1 VNDVVIG
8 DFQMPWE
15 KKDAFW
21 RWATDDSGME
31 QVGTVYTAQGFE
43 YDYMA
48 VIFGNDLVYDASA
61 GNWKPVPEKSHDTQV
76 RRNNPKL
83 KEHLSSVYRV
93 LLSRAH
99 KGVYVY
105 FMDKGTEAYFRKQL
119 ARPVPFGGVAERVEE
134 SAPAA
139 YQVISLEDA
148 RVKREAFR
156 TLLPLYSLK
165 AAAGY
170 FGSGESVEPEGW
182 VNATSVGHLTKEMF
196 VARAV
201 GRSMEPRIP
210 DGALC
215 VFRANPQGSRQGKIV
230 LVQHRGVSDPETG
243 GAFTVKRYRSEKAG
257 DGEGGWRHEQI
268 TLDPINPEYQPIVL
282 RPRSEGDVVVV
293 AELVDVLT

>member
-1 VNDVVIG
+1 
-8 DFQMPWE
+8 
-15 KKDAFW
+15 
-21 RWATDDSGME
+21 ME

-61 GNWKPVPEKSHDTQV
+61 DDWKPVPEKSHDTQV

-105 FMDKGTEAYFRKQL
+105 FMDKRTEAYFKEQL

-134 SAPAA
+134 PVGG

-148 RVKREAFR
+148 RVKRDAFK

-170 FGSGESVEPEGW
+170 FGSGEAVEPEGW
-182 VNATSVGHLTKEMF
+182 VDATAVGHLNRDMF

-201 GRSMEPRIP
+201 GRSMEPRIL
-210 DGALC
+210 DRALC

-230 LVQHRGVSDPETG
+230 LVQHHGVSDPETG
-243 GAFTVKRYRSEKAG
+243 GAFTVKRYRSEKVADG
-257 DGEGGWRHEQI
+257 DGQWRHEQI
-268 TLDPINPEYQPIVL
+268 TLEPLNPEYKPIVL
-282 RPRSEGDVVVV
+282 RPRSEGDVSVV
-293 AELVDVLT
+293 AELVSVLGG